1 MAIHYPC
8 HFLPVVSGVSNQ
20 VVLYTGHLI
29 FDYPH
34 HVRFYLGIVPV
45 YLLLHDVVAVRILEL
60 VDDGYFLVGFGFRC
74 YLLIIDNNAGM
85 EKSSGQSLPRS
96 YPLRCPRMYPVRGWL
111 FSMPE

>member
-1 MAIHYPC
+1 MFQIR
-8 HFLPVVSGVSNQ
+8 

-74 YLLIIDNNAGM
+74 YLLIIDNNAGIGRAAVGV
-85 EKSSGQSLPRS
+85 SS
-96 YPLRCPRMYPVRGWL
+96 
-111 FSMPE
+111 

>member
-1 MAIHYPC
+1 MAILVIF
-8 HFLPVVSGVSNQ
+8 FLWYQVFQ
-20 VVLYTGHLI
+20 IRVVLYTGHLI

-45 YLLLHDVVAVRILEL
+45 YLLLHDVVAVRILEP

-85 EKSSGQSLPRS
+85 ENL
-96 YPLRCPRMYPVRGWL
+96 LVNL
-111 FSMPE
+111 FPEVIRYAAHECTL

>member
-20 VVLYTGHLI
+20 GRSLYGSS
-29 FDYPH
+29 
-34 HVRFYLGIVPV
+34 
-45 YLLLHDVVAVRILEL
+45 HDVVAVRILEL

-85 EKSSGQSLPRS
+85 ENL
-96 YPLRCPRMYPVRGWL
+96 LVNL
-111 FSMPE
+111 FPEVIRYAAHECTL

>member
-1 MAIHYPC
+1 MFQI
-8 HFLPVVSGVSNQ
+8 G

-34 HVRFYLGIVPV
+34 HVRFYLGIVSV

-74 YLLIIDNNAGM
+74 YLLVIDNNAGM
-85 EKSSGQSLPRS
+85 ENL
-96 YPLRCPRMYPVRGWL
+96 LVNL
-111 FSMPE
+111 FPEVVCHAAHERAL

>member
-20 VVLYTGHLI
+20 GRSLYGSSHLRLSA
-29 FDYPH
+29 P
-34 HVRFYLGIVPV
+34 RPFYLGIVPV

-85 EKSSGQSLPRS
+85 ENL
-96 YPLRCPRMYPVRGWL
+96 LVNL
-111 FSMPE
+111 FPEVIRYAAHECTL